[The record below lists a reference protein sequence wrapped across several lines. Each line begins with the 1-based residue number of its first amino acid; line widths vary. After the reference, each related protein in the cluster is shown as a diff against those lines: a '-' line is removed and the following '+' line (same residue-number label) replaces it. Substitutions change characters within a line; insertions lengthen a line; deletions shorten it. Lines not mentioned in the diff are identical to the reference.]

1 MTTNTQEN
9 APDSTGKTIAENC
22 GYDAAAIEAMRK
34 RWSRYIKTPFDRN
47 HVVTDAEMALLYP
60 SGNIRTRKL
69 KQETKPEISNE
80 TEPEIKPDIFPEKKP
95 ETDVKPQP
103 ETQKTP
109 ETEPEKQVGK
119 IGRTTGQKAVLIG
132 CMAVPAIASL
142 QNMWS
147 VTSDISGHISMS
159 ILLTLLFSA
168 FPFALT
174 LAGVA
179 TNAGRVLVGVMI
191 VYEAF
196 CNFIRIYGG
205 LTGFG
210 KQGYPTRFLGIVT
223 EVLNTGTYGTA
234 TVLAAIM
241 ALLCAAVFYISYN
254 ELLKK

>member
-1 MTTNTQEN
+1 MSTITEQN

-22 GYDAAAIEAMRK
+22 NDDEKAIDAMRK
-34 RWSRYIKTPFDRN
+34 RWRRNIGTAFDRN
-47 HVVTDAEMALLYP
+47 HVATDEEMALLYP
-60 SGNIRTRKL
+60 TGNKRTL
-69 KQETKPEISNE
+69 KHKPETKPEISGE
-80 TEPEIKPDIFPEKKP
+80 AEPEIKHNILTQPEPLPDIPP
-95 ETDVKPQP
+95 KPQTP
-103 ETQKTP
+103 KTD
-109 ETEPEKQVGK
+109 TEKHTEKAS
-119 IGRTTGQKAVLIG
+119 RTNGQKAVLVC

-142 QNMWS
+142 QNMWA
-147 VTSDISGHISMS
+147 VTSDISGHVSMS
-159 ILLTLLFSA
+159 VLLTLLFSA

-174 LAGVA
+174 LAGAV
-179 TNAGRVLVGVMI
+179 TKAGRMLVGFMI

>member
-1 MTTNTQEN
+1 MLQEN
-9 APDSTGKTIAENC
+9 APDSSRVTIAETC

-47 HVVTDAEMALLYP
+47 HVATDAEMALLYP
-60 SGNIRTRKL
+60 TGNKRTSKP
-69 KQETKPEISNE
+69 KPETKPEISGE
-80 TEPEIKPDIFPEKKP
+80 AEPETNPDILPEPEPLPDIPQQPETPEIP
-95 ETDVKPQP
+95 ETD
-103 ETQKTP
+103 T
-109 ETEPEKQVGK
+109 EKQTGK
-119 IGRTTGQKAVLIG
+119 ENRTRGQKAVLIG
-132 CMAVPAIASL
+132 CMAVPAIASI
-142 QNMWS
+142 QNMWA
-147 VTSDISGHISMS
+147 VTSDISGHVSMS

-174 LAGVA
+174 LAGAV
-179 TNAGRVLVGVMI
+179 TKAGRMLVGFMI

-223 EVLNTGTYGTA
+223 EVLNTGTYYTA

>member
-1 MTTNTQEN
+1 
-9 APDSTGKTIAENC
+9 
-22 GYDAAAIEAMRK
+22 
-34 RWSRYIKTPFDRN
+34 
-47 HVVTDAEMALLYP
+47 
-60 SGNIRTRKL
+60 
-69 KQETKPEISNE
+69 
-80 TEPEIKPDIFPEKKP
+80 
-95 ETDVKPQP
+95 
-103 ETQKTP
+103 
-109 ETEPEKQVGK
+109 
-119 IGRTTGQKAVLIG
+119 
-132 CMAVPAIASL
+132 
-142 QNMWS
+142 
-147 VTSDISGHISMS
+147 MS